1 MMKER
6 LNGIFESNRMLYTK
20 SITPGVKFFEEETIR
35 ENGEEYRNF
44 NPTRSKLAAGAVK
57 GIKETGI
64 QSGSGVLYLG
74 AAHGYT
80 VSFVS
85 DIIGSSGFIFAVDFA
100 PRVVRDLVFV
110 AEKRENIAPILADA
124 NRPESYFHRIA
135 AVDVLYQD
143 IAQKNQTEIFLKNA
157 GLFLKKGGYGI
168 IAVKARSIDV
178 TKEPKKIFH
187 EVKNELEKEMAII
200 DYRILEPFQRAHAI
214 FVLRT

>member
-1 MMKER
+1 MKER

>member
-1 MMKER
+1 MKQKY
-6 LNGIFESNRMLYTK
+6 NGIFESNRMLYTK
-20 SITPGVKFFEEETIR
+20 NITPGVKFFEEDVVK
-35 ENGEEYRNF
+35 ENREEYRNF

-57 GIKETGI
+57 GIKETGLNE
-64 QSGSGVLYLG
+64 GSGVLYLG

-80 VSFVS
+80 VSFIS
-85 DIIGSSGFIFAVDFA
+85 DIVGSKGFIFAIDFA

-110 AEKRENIAPILADA
+110 AEKRRNIAPILADA

-143 IAQKNQTEIFLKNA
+143 IAQKNQAEIFLKNA
-157 GLFLKKGGYGI
+157 ALFLKKGGYGM

-187 EVKNELEKEMAII
+187 EVKNELEKEMQII
-200 DYRILEPFQRAHAI
+200 DYRILEPFQRAHALFI
-214 FVLRT
+214 LKT

>member
-1 MMKER
+1 MKER

-110 AEKRENIAPILADA
+110 AEKRKNIAPILADA